1 MLENDQNLTHLKV
14 KIESAKNKNSLVGFT
29 NGCFD
34 LLHDGHKHLL
44 FNASKMCDL
53 LIVGL
58 NSNKSVKILKGLNR
72 PVQDVTLRLKN
83 LNDLSYVDEVVVFEE
98 ETPELLIKNIMPDI
112 LIKGADYENK
122 KVVGETIIKANG
134 GIVKLVS
141 LIPGVSTS
149 SIIRERNL

>member
-1 MLENDQNLTHLKV
+1 MLKDDQNLIHLKAKV
-14 KIESAKNKNSLVGFT
+14 ESAKNKNSLVGFT

-44 FNASKMCDL
+44 INASKMCDF

-72 PVQDVTLRLKN
+72 PIQDVDLRLKN
-83 LNDLSYVDEVVVFEE
+83 LNNLPYVDEVVVFEE
-98 ETPELLIKNIMPDI
+98 ETPEILIMNIMPDVI
-112 LIKGADYENK
+112 IKGADYENK
-122 KVVGETIIKANG
+122 KVVGETIIKSNG

-149 SIIRERNL
+149 NIIRERNL